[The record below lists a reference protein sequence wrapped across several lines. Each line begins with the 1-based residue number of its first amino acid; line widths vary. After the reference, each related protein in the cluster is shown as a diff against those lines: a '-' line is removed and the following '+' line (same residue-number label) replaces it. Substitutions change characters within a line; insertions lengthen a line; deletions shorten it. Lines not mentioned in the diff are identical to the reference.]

1 MSATGRER
9 PFGMNCDP
17 RQDMAI
23 ANVITLP
30 SRAAGQSCLR
40 SGVLA
45 VRRGVTA
52 QMERPAGTTIADA
65 MTELL
70 VAVRDRQDRAAFAAL
85 FRHFAPR
92 VKSYLRRFGDDDGR
106 IDEVLQET
114 FSAVWT
120 KARLFKPDRASAS
133 TWIYTIARNQRI
145 DAFRRERRPEFD
157 PEDPAFVPE
166 AEPDGEAALTARE
179 RNERVATAMS
189 ELNDDQREV
198 LRLSFFEEK
207 SHDAIASK
215 LGLPIGTVKSR
226 IRLAYGHL
234 RARLEAQAGG
244 LL

>member
-1 MSATGRER
+1 MEG
-9 PFGMNCDP
+9 
-17 RQDMAI
+17 
-23 ANVITLP
+23 
-30 SRAAGQSCLR
+30 RAAAATLETM
-40 SGVLA
+40 
-45 VRRGVTA
+45 TA
-52 QMERPAGTTIADA
+52 HLI
-65 MTELL
+65 
-70 VAVRDRQDRAAFAAL
+70 AVRDRQDRASFAAL

-92 VKSYLRRFGDDDGR
+92 VKSYLRRFGDDDHR
-106 IDEVLQET
+106 VDEVLQET
-114 FSAVWT
+114 FAAVWA
-120 KARLFKPDRASAS
+120 KASLFNPERASAS
-133 TWIYTIARNQRI
+133 TWIFTIARNQRI

-166 AEPDGEAALTARE
+166 PEPDGEAALSARE
-179 RNERVATAMS
+179 RNERVTTAMS
-189 ELNDDQREV
+189 ELSDDQREV